1 MSTIKKEIPVTGM
14 SCAACA
20 IAVEKALAKSSGVK
34 SAAVNYANNA
44 AFVEWEEHETSLEKL
59 QENVRSSGYD
69 LMIASI
75 QQEELDKIQ
84 VEAYKQLK
92 NKTIYAG
99 LLAFPVFL
107 IGMFWMH
114 MPYGNYIMWAL
125 TTPILLFFGSQFF
138 VQAWKLA
145 KSFQSNMDT
154 LVALSTGIAY
164 LYSTFNTF
172 FPQYLFDRGLEPHV
186 YFEAAAVILFF
197 ILLGKTLES
206 GAKAGTSAALKKLM
220 GLQPQELTVL
230 ENGTPITKKTS
241 EVTAGELILIKPGQK
256 IPLDG
261 KVTEGRSYVN
271 ESMLTGEPLAVL
283 KELGDKVF
291 AGTINQEGSF
301 SFIAEQVGNETL
313 LSQIIE
319 RVKTAQGSKAP
330 IQKLVDQVA
339 SIFVPSVLGIGLVT
353 FFIWGFSGVDDA
365 WLRGMLALIT
375 VLVIAC
381 PCALGLAT
389 PTAIMA
395 AMGKGAEMG
404 ILIKNAES
412 LEKGRKIDTLVLDK
426 TGTITEGSPQVVDA
440 SYMPTWS
447 EDDAAV
453 IRAIETKS
461 EHPLAKAIVSYFKES
476 KDGAEINHFRS
487 ETGKGVTAES
497 GGIIYKLGTFNWL
510 TENNLQFDDLEV
522 IGSQKLMEKGSSVVY
537 VSKNDVLAAYFQI
550 TDPVKKTSVEA
561 IRELKA
567 MGIKIHMLTGDHEI
581 AAAKI
586 AIETGV
592 DEFRA
597 SMLPHDK
604 AKYVQELKAQGK
616 TVAMA
621 GDGINDSEALSL
633 ADLSIAMG
641 KGSDIAM
648 EVAEV
653 TLVHSDLKQIPK
665 TLELTRKTVK
675 IIRQNLFWAF
685 IYNVIGIPIAAGILY
700 PSFGFLLNPMIAGAA
715 MALSSVSVVSNSLR
729 LR

>member
-14 SCAACA
+14 SCSACA
-20 IAVEKALAKSSGVK
+20 VAVEKALAKSKGVK
-34 SAAVNYANNA
+34 SATVNYANHT
-44 AFVEWEEHETSLEKL
+44 AFVEWEEAETSAEML
-59 QENVRSSGYD
+59 QENVRSNGYD
-69 LMIASI
+69 LMIEEI
-75 QQEELDKIQ
+75 QQEELEKIQ
-84 VEAYKQLK
+84 IKAHQKLK
-92 NKTIYAG
+92 RKTLYAG
-99 LLAFPVFL
+99 LLALPVFL

-114 MPYGNYIMWAL
+114 MPFGNYIMWAL
-125 TTPILLFFGSQFF
+125 TTPILLVFGSQFF
-138 VQAWKLA
+138 IQAWKLA
-145 KSFQSNMDT
+145 KNFQSNMDT

-164 LYSTFNTF
+164 LYSSFNTF
-172 FPQYLFDRGLEPHV
+172 FPQFLIDKGLEPHV

-220 GLQPQELTVL
+220 GLQPQELTVI
-230 ENGTPITKKTS
+230 ENGKSVLKRTT
-241 EVTAGELILIKPGQK
+241 EVKPGELILIKPGQK

-261 KVTEGRSYVN
+261 KVKEGKSYVD
-271 ESMLTGEPLAVL
+271 ESLLTGEPLPVL
-283 KELGDKVF
+283 KSIEDKVF

-301 SFIAEQVGNETL
+301 TFIAEEVGKETL

-319 RVKTAQGSKAP
+319 RVKAAQASKAP
-330 IQKLVDQVA
+330 IQKLVDKVA
-339 SIFVPSVLGIGLVT
+339 SVFVPSVLGIALVT

-365 WLRGMLALIT
+365 WLRGMLAMIT

-404 ILIKNAES
+404 ILIKDAES
-412 LEKGRKIDTLVLDK
+412 LEKGRKINTLVLDK
-426 TGTITEGSPQVVDA
+426 TGTITEGNPQVVEAYFLDNWNNKDSA
-440 SYMPTWS
+440 S
-447 EDDAAV
+447 
-453 IRAIETKS
+453 IKAIETKS
-461 EHPLAKAIVSYFKES
+461 EHPLAKAIVFYLKDVIEEIEIKDFKS
-476 KDGAEINHFRS
+476 D
-487 ETGKGVTAES
+487 TGKGVSASWNNIHYKIGTWTWLVENGLQYQESTLAES
-497 GGIIYKLGTFNWL
+497 
-510 TENNLQFDDLEV
+510 E
-522 IGSQKLMEKGSSVVY
+522 KLMADGASLVF
-537 VSKNDVLAAYFQI
+537 VSKNDTLAAYFQI
-550 TDPVKKTSVEA
+550 SDPVKKTSLEA
-561 IRELKA
+561 IKALKK
-567 MGIKIHMLTGDHEI
+567 MGIEIHMLTGDHKN
-581 AAAKI
+581 AAQRVA
-586 AIETGV
+586 AQTGV
-592 DEFRA
+592 DFFKS

-604 AKYVQELKAQGK
+604 AAYIKELKAQGK

-653 TLVHSDLKQIPK
+653 TLVHSDLQQIPK

-685 IYNVIGIPIAAGILY
+685 IYNIIGIPIAAGILY
-700 PSFGFLLNPMIAGAA
+700 PAFGFLLNPMIAGAA